1 VQVRHACALLAGGDD
16 PLPAVGFVCG
26 FSDQAHF
33 TREFRR
39 RVNLTPGAY
48 RAIRL
53 ELPQRPD
60 AAYPSLSSDNSRDHP

>member
-1 VQVRHACALLAGGDD
+1 VQVRHACALLAGSDE

-48 RAIRL
+48 RAL
-53 ELPQRPD
+53 VRPPRYPPGIP
-60 AAYPSLSSDNSRDHP
+60 AAA